1 MGLRRRAVV
10 IPLPHP
16 ALLGSW
22 AGGLTAAGL
31 VMARVLFAPAPTLR
45 VGSDPGAN
53 LRSWLRGWAH
63 RPLWDRQ
70 FLGAGADAGEA
81 ETVTTFAGLQS
92 LIRDLQEGRGDEWDV
107 DEEALALGRL
117 ARVASTP
124 RWIRHA
130 GDAGELPLALELLA
144 GEIEARCGRNRTN
157 KDPLKAA
164 LLTLAACLPE
174 QEADPRR
181 AKAVARRLL
190 QSVRDHAAA
199 DQAQAMRDRADFLI
213 ILTEQPYFQARPV
226 RVWAE
231 DRQPYIEHL
240 AQVAWTLVERSQE
253 PHLPIQHLAVNGQG
267 VPGGVWIGGARWDST
282 FKRSEAVRLANS
294 LVMAL
299 AQAAPEPLSP
309 EMRQALWHRVQ
320 GVPTDAAQPTTAQRR
335 AACLLARLG
344 GLSLTLPA
352 PEAEL
357 WRDAPMA
364 VWRALHRLAT
374 HYPRDP
380 AFRALGQRATQL
392 PQVLQALAHTRPEDL
407 ATEIHHLLHLLN
419 PSGRPPRQ
427 QIGHLDAIRRHL
439 ALRTDLRG
447 GAFLEGIASPRDI
460 ARLLASLDG
469 REAETEDARH
479 TLSAQITQM
488 PRLCQL
494 QASLGL
500 IETAERALARVWH
513 AQRAREVGAPARPAP
528 SLDDYKAQV
537 RANAQLRLVPNHA
550 LPSLGVHRHLRL
562 AELEG

>member
-1 MGLRRRAVV
+1 MA
-10 IPLPHP
+10 
-16 ALLGSW
+16 SW

-31 VMARVLFAPAPTLR
+31 VMARLLFASVQSRRT
-45 VGSDPGAN
+45 DPVPGVS
-53 LRSWLRGWAH
+53 LTSRLRGWGGRASE
-63 RPLWDRQ
+63 
-70 FLGAGADAGEA
+70 DASGEV
-81 ETVTTFAGLQS
+81 VTTFAGLQS
-92 LIRDLQEGRGDEWDV
+92 LIRDLQEGRGDDWDV

-130 GDAGELPLALELLA
+130 GDAGELPLALELLT
-144 GEIEARCGRNRTN
+144 GEIEARCGRNRLN

-164 LLTLAACLPE
+164 LLTLAAFLPE

-199 DQAQAMRDRADFLI
+199 DTAQAMRDRADFLL
-213 ILTEQPYFQARPV
+213 ILNDQPYFRSRPV

-253 PHLPIQHLAVNGQG
+253 PRLPIRHLAVNGQG
-267 VPGGVWIGGARWDST
+267 VPGGVWIGEASWEPT
-282 FKRSEAVRLANS
+282 FKRCEAVRFANS
-294 LVMAL
+294 LVRAL

-320 GVPTDAAQPTTAQRR
+320 GVPTDAGEPTTAQRR

-352 PEAEL
+352 PDAEL
-357 WRDAPMA
+357 WRDAPME

-407 ATEIHHLLHLLN
+407 ATEIRHLLHLLN
-419 PSGRPPRQ
+419 ASGRPPRQ
-427 QIGHLDAIRRHL
+427 QIGHLDAIRRYL

-494 QASLGL
+494 RASPGL
-500 IETAERALARVWH
+500 IETADRALARVWH
-513 AQRAREVGAPARPAP
+513 AQRAREIGAPARPEP
-528 SLDDYKAQV
+528 TLDDYKAQV
-537 RANAQLRLVPNHA
+537 RANAQLRLVPNNA
-550 LPSLGVHRHLRL
+550 LPSLGVQRHLRL
-562 AELEG
+562 GWLEG